1 MASFFENIA
10 NKYRQGNVVL
20 KLIFVNIA
28 VFLLY
33 RFLLV
38 GLSLFKLD
46 ADFLTSFLQMP
57 SSIIELGKHPWT
69 IFTYMFVHLD
79 LLHILFNMLWLYFFG
94 GLFLRWFDA
103 KTLTLL
109 YIVGGFCGAFFFILF
124 YNVLPAFSGIQ
135 ALLIGASASILALA
149 IAIAMYKP
157 DEPIPLFLFGVVKLK
172 WLAIIMVVMDL
183 LSLNGHNAGGNLAHL
198 GGAFAGLAFG
208 LSIRKG
214 RNPFAK
220 MDFIERIFSF
230 KRRSK
235 PKMKVTY
242 KRPTSEKSN
251 VQTDVDQA
259 YRDQKK
265 AHADQLDFILDKIK
279 QSGYDSLSSEEKRF
293 LFDSSQRH

>member
-1 MASFFENIA
+1 MASFFDNIA

-33 RFLLV
+33 RFVLV
-38 GLSLFKLD
+38 GLSLFKVD
-46 ADFLTSFLQMP
+46 AGFISSFLQMP
-57 SSIIELGKHPWT
+57 SSILELAKHPWT
-69 IFTYMFVHLD
+69 VFTYMFVHLD

-109 YIVGGFCGAFFFILF
+109 YIVGGLSGAFFFSLF

-135 ALLIGASASILALA
+135 AQLIGASASILALA
-149 IAIAMYKP
+149 IAIAMYRP

-172 WLAIIMVVMDL
+172 WLAIIMVVMDV
-183 LSLNGHNAGGNLAHL
+183 LSLNGDNAGGNLAHL
-198 GGAFAGLAFG
+198 GGAFAGFAFG
-208 LSIRKG
+208 FSIRNG

-220 MDFIERIFSF
+220 MVLFDRLFSF
-230 KRRSK
+230 KKRSK
-235 PKMKVTY
+235 HKMKVTY
-242 KRPTSEKSN
+242 KRPTNEKSN
-251 VQTDVDQA
+251 VQPDVDQA

-265 AHADQLDFILDKIK
+265 ASSDRLDSILDKIK
-279 QSGYDSLSSEEKRF
+279 QSGYDSLTSEEKRF